1 MSRSIRGTRDT
12 QEMIALTRDFLAAQS
27 PSRER
32 STLVPLG
39 PHSWSLTHDT
49 KNQKVWTCGGKTVSY
64 SRIIKTVSNTLL
76 LAPSTLRSRKD

>member
-32 STLVPLG
+32 SLMCHLTTLMVPY
-39 PHSWSLTHDT
+39 PVVRRCPTHGS
-49 KNQKVWTCGGKTVSY
+49 QKLRQAK
-64 SRIIKTVSNTLL
+64 TLL